1 MRWACASPPG
11 SPFSLPDLPLPLPF
25 YTSRAR
31 RSGGARIPLPDSGS
45 KVLVFLSLATSN
57 GVQFPGLRPGT
68 CALPAGEGL
77 AARAGFRAV
86 PQPNG
91 SVLSHISNSRYGAPN
106 LVLGPPTDLGHPP
119 MMHWPFIHAENT
131 PTEKFGQRGA
141 SIPGPQLLGT
151 GGTLSM
157 GRKI

>member
-11 SPFSLPDLPLPLPF
+11 SPFSLPDLPLPFP
-25 YTSRAR
+25 SIPVEPAARAER
-31 RSGGARIPLPDSGS
+31 VSPLPDSGS

-57 GVQFPGLRPGT
+57 GVPFPGLRPGT

-106 LVLGPPTDLGHPP
+106 LVLGPPTDLGHAP